1 MEFIPNLF
9 PFLHV
14 IILIAG
20 IIILLFIKRKYP
32 KVKNYELIVVFV
44 LFLILIAVFSEPGLD
59 LLKRFINFI
68 QV

>member
-20 IIILLFIKRKYP
+20 IIVLLFIKRKYP

>member
-20 IIILLFIKRKYP
+20 IIVLLFIKKKYP

>member
-1 MEFIPNLF
+1 MEFILTLF

-32 KVKNYELIVVFV
+32 KVKTYELIIVFV

-59 LLKRFINFI
+59 LLKRFINVI

>member
-32 KVKNYELIVVFV
+32 NVKNYELIVVFV

>member
-1 MEFIPNLF
+1 MEFILNLF

-32 KVKNYELIVVFV
+32 KVKTFELIAVFV

-59 LLKRFINFI
+59 LMKRFINVI
-68 QV
+68 QI